1 MKETFVP
8 SKPFIRKQWYIVDAK
23 NKTLGRLATQVASI
37 LRGKNKPYFT
47 PYLDVGDCVIVINSE
62 KIKVTGNKN
71 SEKLYRNHSGRP
83 GGMKVENFEK
93 LQKRLPNRIIE
104 KAIKGMLSKGPLG
117 RNIFR
122 NLYIY
127 SSNSHPH
134 ESQKPEKI
142 NL

>member
-8 SKPFIRKQWYIVDAK
+8 SKPFIRKQWYIVDAE

-62 KIKVTGNKN
+62 KIKVTGNKK

-83 GGMKVENFEK
+83 GGMKIENFEK

-104 KAIKGMLSKGPLG
+104 KAIKGMLSKGPF
-117 RNIFR
+117 IV
-122 NLYIY
+122 
-127 SSNSHPH
+127 
-134 ESQKPEKI
+134 
-142 NL
+142 